1 MAKRTKIVCTLGPA
15 VDSEEALRGLIEAGM
30 DVARLNFSHGSHE
43 EHKAR
48 IDRLKRVREAMG
60 SPCAIMLDTCGPEIR
75 TGRLAGGRPVR
86 LRAGETLVLTEDDVE
101 GTAERVHQTCPGLAK
116 AVAPGTTILVDDG
129 LLELAVFRVEGGD
142 IHCAVQNEGMLGERK
157 SINVP
162 GVHVDLPALTDRD
175 RADILFGIEQG
186 VDFVAAS
193 FVRDA
198 AGVREIRKF
207 ITDHGGADITL
218 VSKIE
223 SAQAVEHIEEIVE
236 LSGGVM
242 IARGDLGVEVPPHRV
257 PHIQKQIIRLCNQH
271 YRPVITAT
279 QMLESMIHN
288 PRPTRA
294 EVTDVASAIYD
305 GTDCVMLSGETAM
318 GAYPV
323 EVVRTMARIAQAT
336 EPYLREEG
344 TANVRAADR
353 SDVASS
359 VGMAAVETAEA
370 VGAACIIA
378 PTMSGMTAR
387 MMANLRP
394 NVPIYAP
401 TPFEHVMRRMQLYW
415 GVTPMLAPVVGEL
428 QTVFARSREAV
439 VARGLLDVGDWAVL
453 TAGDPKTGPEPRL
466 VAETRFVVPTNTMCV
481 MKIKPEDVATRPDG
495 RAGVV

>member
-1 MAKRTKIVCTLGPA
+1 MSKRTKIVCTLGPA

-30 DVARLNFSHGSHE
+30 DVARLNFSHGSHA
-43 EHKAR
+43 EHKVR
-48 IDRLKRVREAMG
+48 IDRLKKVREEMG

-75 TGRLAGGRPVR
+75 TGRLTGGKPVQ
-86 LRAGETLVLTEDDVE
+86 LKTGETIVLTEDEVE
-101 GTAERVHQTCPGLAK
+101 GTAERVHQNCPGLAR

-129 LLELAVFRVEGGD
+129 LIELAVFRVDGGD
-142 IHCAVQNEGMLGERK
+142 IHCAVQNEGVLGERK

-162 GVHVDLPALTDRD
+162 GVSVDLPALTDQD

-198 AGVREIRKF
+198 DGVREIRKF
-207 ITDHGGADITL
+207 MTDHGGLDITL
-218 VSKIE
+218 ISKIE
-223 SAQAVEHIEEIVE
+223 SAQAIDHIEDIVE
-236 LSGGVM
+236 LSGGIMV
-242 IARGDLGVEVPPHRV
+242 ARGDLGVEVPPHRV
-257 PHIQKQIIRLCNQH
+257 PHLQKKIIRLCNEK

-318 GAYPV
+318 GAHPV
-323 EVVRTMARIAQAT
+323 EAVRTMARIAEAT

-344 TANVRAADR
+344 TATARTAER
-353 SDVASS
+353 SEVASS
-359 VGMAAVETAEA
+359 VGLAAVATAEA
-370 VGAACIIA
+370 LGARCIVA

-394 NVPIYAP
+394 NMPIYAP

-415 GVTPMLAPVVGEL
+415 GVTPILAPVVGEL
-428 QTVFARSREAV
+428 QTVFLRSRDALVE
-439 VARGLLDVGDWAVL
+439 RGLLQVGDLAVL
-453 TAGDPKTGPEPRL
+453 TAGDAKTGPEPRL
-466 VAETRFVVPTNTMCV
+466 VAETRYVVPANTMCV
-481 MKIKPEDVATRPDG
+481 MKVKPEDV
-495 RAGVV
+495 

>member
-1 MAKRTKIVCTLGPA
+1 MSKRTKIVCTLGPA

-30 DVARLNFSHGSHE
+30 DVARLNFSHGSHA
-43 EHKAR
+43 EHKVR
-48 IDRLKRVREAMG
+48 IDRLKKVREEMG

-75 TGRLAGGRPVR
+75 TGRLTGGKPVQ
-86 LRAGETLVLTEDDVE
+86 LKAGETIVLTEDEVE
-101 GTAERVHQTCPGLAK
+101 GTTERVHQNCPGLAR

-129 LLELAVFRVEGGD
+129 LIELAVFRVDGGD
-142 IHCAVQNEGMLGERK
+142 IHCAVQNEGVLGERK

-162 GVHVDLPALTDRD
+162 GVSVDLPALTDQD

-198 AGVREIRKF
+198 DGVREIRKF
-207 ITDHGGADITL
+207 MTDHGGLDITL
-218 VSKIE
+218 ISKIE
-223 SAQAVEHIEEIVE
+223 SAQAIDHIEDIVE
-236 LSGGVM
+236 LSGGIMV
-242 IARGDLGVEVPPHRV
+242 ARGDLGVEVPPHRV
-257 PHIQKQIIRLCNQH
+257 PHLQKKIIRLCNEK

-318 GAYPV
+318 GAHPV
-323 EVVRTMARIAQAT
+323 EAVRTMARIAEAT

-344 TANVRAADR
+344 TATARTAER
-353 SDVASS
+353 SEVASS
-359 VGMAAVETAEA
+359 VGLAAVATAEA
-370 VGAACIIA
+370 LGARCIVA

-394 NVPIYAP
+394 NMPIYAP

-415 GVTPMLAPVVGEL
+415 GVTPILAPVVGEL
-428 QTVFARSREAV
+428 QTVFLRSRDALVE
-439 VARGLLDVGDWAVL
+439 RGLLQVGDLAVL
-453 TAGDPKTGPEPRL
+453 TAGDAKTGPEPRL
-466 VAETRFVVPTNTMCV
+466 VAETRYVVPANTMCV
-481 MKIKPEDVATRPDG
+481 MKVKPEDV
-495 RAGVV
+495 

>member
-1 MAKRTKIVCTLGPA
+1 MSKRTKIVCTLGPA

-30 DVARLNFSHGSHE
+30 DVARLNFSHGSHA
-43 EHKAR
+43 EHKVR
-48 IDRLKRVREAMG
+48 IDRLKKVREEMG

-75 TGRLAGGRPVR
+75 TGRLTGGKPVQ
-86 LRAGETLVLTEDDVE
+86 LKAGETIVLTEDEVE
-101 GTAERVHQTCPGLAK
+101 GTAERVHQNCPGLAR

-129 LLELAVFRVEGGD
+129 LIELAVFRVDGGD
-142 IHCAVQNEGMLGERK
+142 IHCAVQNEGVLGERK

-162 GVHVDLPALTDRD
+162 GVSVDLPALTDQD

-198 AGVREIRKF
+198 DGVREIRKF
-207 ITDHGGADITL
+207 MTDHGGLDITL
-218 VSKIE
+218 ISKIE
-223 SAQAVEHIEEIVE
+223 SAQAIDHIEDIVE
-236 LSGGVM
+236 LSGGIMV
-242 IARGDLGVEVPPHRV
+242 ARGDLGVEVPPHRV
-257 PHIQKQIIRLCNQH
+257 PHLQKKIIRLCNEK

-318 GAYPV
+318 GAHPV
-323 EVVRTMARIAQAT
+323 EAVRTMARIAEAT

-344 TANVRAADR
+344 TATARTAER
-353 SDVASS
+353 SEVASS
-359 VGMAAVETAEA
+359 VGLAAVATAEA
-370 VGAACIIA
+370 LEARCIVA

-394 NVPIYAP
+394 NMPIYAP

-415 GVTPMLAPVVGEL
+415 GVTPILAPVVGEL
-428 QTVFARSREAV
+428 QTVFLRSRDALVE
-439 VARGLLDVGDWAVL
+439 RGLLQVGDLAVL
-453 TAGDPKTGPEPRL
+453 TAGDAKTGPEPRL
-466 VAETRFVVPTNTMCV
+466 VAETRYVVPANTMCV
-481 MKIKPEDVATRPDG
+481 MKVKPEDV
-495 RAGVV
+495 

>member
-1 MAKRTKIVCTLGPA
+1 MSKRTKIVCTLGPA
-15 VDSEEALRGLIEAGM
+15 VDSEEELRGLIEAGM
-30 DVARLNFSHGSHE
+30 DVARLNFSHGSHA
-43 EHKAR
+43 EHKVR
-48 IDRLKRVREAMG
+48 IDRLKKVREEMG

-75 TGRLAGGRPVR
+75 TGRLTGGKPVQ
-86 LRAGETLVLTEDDVE
+86 LKAGETIVLTEDEVE
-101 GTAERVHQTCPGLAK
+101 GTAERVHQNCPGLAR

-129 LLELAVFRVEGGD
+129 LIELAVFRVDGGD
-142 IHCAVQNEGMLGERK
+142 IHCAVQNEGVLGERK

-162 GVHVDLPALTDRD
+162 GVSVDLPALTDQD

-198 AGVREIRKF
+198 DGVREIRKF
-207 ITDHGGADITL
+207 MTDHGGLDITL
-218 VSKIE
+218 ISKIE
-223 SAQAVEHIEEIVE
+223 SAQAIDHIEDIVE
-236 LSGGVM
+236 LSGGIMV
-242 IARGDLGVEVPPHRV
+242 ARGDLGVEVPPHRV
-257 PHIQKQIIRLCNQH
+257 PHLQKKIIRLCNEK

-318 GAYPV
+318 GAHPV
-323 EVVRTMARIAQAT
+323 EAVRTMARIAEAT

-344 TANVRAADR
+344 TATARTAER
-353 SDVASS
+353 SEVASS
-359 VGMAAVETAEA
+359 VGLAAVATAEA
-370 VGAACIIA
+370 LGARCIVA

-394 NVPIYAP
+394 NMPIYAP

-415 GVTPMLAPVVGEL
+415 GVTPILAPVVGEL
-428 QTVFARSREAV
+428 QTVFLRSRDALVE
-439 VARGLLDVGDWAVL
+439 RGLLQVGDLAVL
-453 TAGDPKTGPEPRL
+453 TAGDAKTGPEPRL
-466 VAETRFVVPTNTMCV
+466 VAETRYVVPANTMCV
-481 MKIKPEDVATRPDG
+481 MKVKPEDV
-495 RAGVV
+495 

>member
-1 MAKRTKIVCTLGPA
+1 MSKRTKIVCTLGPA

-30 DVARLNFSHGSHE
+30 DVARLNFSHGSHA
-43 EHKAR
+43 EHKVR
-48 IDRLKRVREAMG
+48 IDRLKKVREEMG
-60 SPCAIMLDTCGPEIR
+60 SSCAIMLDTCGPEIR
-75 TGRLAGGRPVR
+75 TGRLTGGKPVR
-86 LRAGETLVLTEDDVE
+86 LKAGETIVLTEDEVE
-101 GTAERVHQTCPGLAK
+101 GTAERVHQNCPGLAR

-129 LLELAVFRVEGGD
+129 LIELAVFRVDGGD
-142 IHCAVQNEGMLGERK
+142 IHCAVQNEGVLGERK

-162 GVHVDLPALTDRD
+162 GVSVDLPALTDQD

-198 AGVREIRKF
+198 DGVREIRKF
-207 ITDHGGADITL
+207 MTDHGGLDITL
-218 VSKIE
+218 ISKIE
-223 SAQAVEHIEEIVE
+223 SAQAIDHIEDIVE
-236 LSGGVM
+236 LSGGIMV
-242 IARGDLGVEVPPHRV
+242 ARGDLGVEVPPHRV
-257 PHIQKQIIRLCNQH
+257 PHLQKKIIRLCNEK

-318 GAYPV
+318 GAHPV
-323 EVVRTMARIAQAT
+323 EAVRTMARIAEAT

-344 TANVRAADR
+344 TATARTAER
-353 SDVASS
+353 SEVASS
-359 VGMAAVETAEA
+359 VGLAAVATAEA
-370 VGAACIIA
+370 LGARCIVA

-394 NVPIYAP
+394 NMPIYAP

-415 GVTPMLAPVVGEL
+415 GVTPILAPVVGEL
-428 QTVFARSREAV
+428 QTVFLRSRDALVE
-439 VARGLLDVGDWAVL
+439 RGLLQVGDLAVL
-453 TAGDPKTGPEPRL
+453 TAGDAKTGPEPRL
-466 VAETRFVVPTNTMCV
+466 VAETRYVVPANTMCV
-481 MKIKPEDVATRPDG
+481 MKVKPEDV
-495 RAGVV
+495 

>member
-1 MAKRTKIVCTLGPA
+1 MSKRTKIVCTLGPA

-30 DVARLNFSHGSHE
+30 DVARLNFSHGSHA
-43 EHKAR
+43 EHKVR
-48 IDRLKRVREAMG
+48 IDRLKKVREEMG

-75 TGRLAGGRPVR
+75 TGRLTGGKSVQ
-86 LRAGETLVLTEDDVE
+86 LKAGETIVLTEDEVE
-101 GTAERVHQTCPGLAK
+101 GTAERVHQNCPGLAR

-129 LLELAVFRVEGGD
+129 LIELAVFRVDGGD
-142 IHCAVQNEGMLGERK
+142 IHCAVQNEGVLGERK

-162 GVHVDLPALTDRD
+162 GVSVDLPALTDQD

-198 AGVREIRKF
+198 DGVREIRKF
-207 ITDHGGADITL
+207 MTDHGGLDITL
-218 VSKIE
+218 ISKIE
-223 SAQAVEHIEEIVE
+223 SAQAIDHIEDIVE
-236 LSGGVM
+236 LSGGIMV
-242 IARGDLGVEVPPHRV
+242 ARGDLGVEVPPHRV
-257 PHIQKQIIRLCNQH
+257 PHLQKKIIRLCNEK

-318 GAYPV
+318 GAHPV
-323 EVVRTMARIAQAT
+323 EAVRTMARIAEAT

-344 TANVRAADR
+344 TATARTAER
-353 SDVASS
+353 SEVASS
-359 VGMAAVETAEA
+359 VGLAAVATAEA
-370 VGAACIIA
+370 LGARCIVA

-394 NVPIYAP
+394 NMPIYAP

-415 GVTPMLAPVVGEL
+415 GVTPILAPVVGEL
-428 QTVFARSREAV
+428 QTVFLRSRDALVE
-439 VARGLLDVGDWAVL
+439 RGLLQVGDLAVL
-453 TAGDPKTGPEPRL
+453 TAGDAKTGPEPRL
-466 VAETRFVVPTNTMCV
+466 VAETRYVVPANTMCV
-481 MKIKPEDVATRPDG
+481 MKVKPEDV
-495 RAGVV
+495 

>member
-1 MAKRTKIVCTLGPA
+1 MSKRTKIVCTLGPA
-15 VDSEEALRGLIEAGM
+15 VDSEEALRGLIDAGM
-30 DVARLNFSHGSHE
+30 DVARLNFSHGSHA

-48 IDRLKRVREAMG
+48 IDRLKKVREEMG

-75 TGRLAGGRPVR
+75 TGRLAGGKPVQ
-86 LRAGETLVLTEDDVE
+86 LKVGETLVLTEDEVE
-101 GTAERVHQTCPGLAK
+101 GTAERVHQNCPGLAR
-116 AVAPGTTILVDDG
+116 AVAPGATILVDDG
-129 LLELAVFRVEGGD
+129 LIELAVFRVDGGD
-142 IHCAVQNEGMLGERK
+142 IHCAVQNEGVLGERK

-162 GVHVDLPALTDRD
+162 GVSVDLPALTDQD

-198 AGVREIRKF
+198 DGVREIRKF
-207 ITDHGGADITL
+207 MTDHGGLDITL
-218 VSKIE
+218 ISKIE
-223 SAQAVEHIEEIVE
+223 SAQAIDHIEDIVE
-236 LSGGVM
+236 LSGGIMV
-242 IARGDLGVEVPPHRV
+242 ARGDLGVEVPPHRV
-257 PHIQKQIIRLCNQH
+257 PHLQKKIIRLCNEK

-318 GAYPV
+318 GAHPV
-323 EVVRTMARIAQAT
+323 EAVRTMARIAEAT

-344 TANVRAADR
+344 TATAR
-353 SDVASS
+353 SAERSEVASS
-359 VGMAAVETAEA
+359 VGMAAVATAEA
-370 VGAACIIA
+370 VGARCIVA

-394 NVPIYAP
+394 NMPIYAP

-415 GVTPMLAPVVGEL
+415 GVTPILAPVVGEL
-428 QTVFARSREAV
+428 QTVFLRSRDALVE
-439 VARGLLDVGDWAVL
+439 RGLLQVGDYAVL
-453 TAGDPKTGPEPRL
+453 TAGDAKTGPEPRL
-466 VAETRFVVPTNTMCV
+466 VAETRYVVPANTMCV
-481 MKIKPEDVATRPDG
+481 MKVKPEDA
-495 RAGVV
+495 

>member
-1 MAKRTKIVCTLGPA
+1 MTKRTKIVCTLGPA

-30 DVARLNFSHGSHE
+30 DVARLNFSHGSHA

-48 IDRLKRVREAMG
+48 IDRLKKVREEMG

-75 TGRLAGGRPVR
+75 TGRLAGGRPVQ
-86 LRAGETLVLTEDDVE
+86 LKAGETLVLTEDEVE
-101 GTAERVHQTCPGLAK
+101 GTAERVHQNCPGLAR
-116 AVAPGTTILVDDG
+116 AVAPGATILVDDG
-129 LLELAVFRVEGGD
+129 LIELAVFRVDGGD
-142 IHCAVQNEGMLGERK
+142 IHCAVQNEGVLGERK

-162 GVHVDLPALTDRD
+162 GVSVDLPALTDQD

-198 AGVREIRKF
+198 DGVREIRKF
-207 ITDHGGADITL
+207 MTDHGGLDITL
-218 VSKIE
+218 ISKIE
-223 SAQAVEHIEEIVE
+223 SAQAIDHIEDIVE
-236 LSGGVM
+236 LSGGIMV
-242 IARGDLGVEVPPHRV
+242 ARGDLGVEVPPHRV
-257 PHIQKQIIRLCNQH
+257 PHLQKKIIRLCNEK

-318 GAYPV
+318 GAHPV
-323 EVVRTMARIAQAT
+323 EAVRTMARIAEAT

-344 TANVRAADR
+344 TATARAAER
-353 SDVASS
+353 SEVASS
-359 VGMAAVETAEA
+359 VGMAAVATAEA
-370 VGAACIIA
+370 VGARCIVA

-394 NVPIYAP
+394 NMPIYAP

-415 GVTPMLAPVVGEL
+415 GVTPILAPVVGEL
-428 QTVFARSREAV
+428 QTVFLRSRDALVE
-439 VARGLLDVGDWAVL
+439 RGLLQVGDYAVL
-453 TAGDPKTGPEPRL
+453 TAGDAKTGPEPRL
-466 VAETRFVVPTNTMCV
+466 VAETRYVVPANTMCV
-481 MKIKPEDVATRPDG
+481 MKVKPEDV
-495 RAGVV
+495 

>member
-1 MAKRTKIVCTLGPA
+1 MSKRTKIVCTLGPA

-30 DVARLNFSHGSHE
+30 DVARLNFSHGSHA
-43 EHKAR
+43 EHKVR
-48 IDRLKRVREAMG
+48 IDRLKKVREEMG
-60 SPCAIMLDTCGPEIR
+60 SSCAIMLDTCGPEIR
-75 TGRLAGGRPVR
+75 TGRLTGGKPVQ
-86 LRAGETLVLTEDDVE
+86 LKAGESIVLTEDEVE
-101 GTAERVHQTCPGLAK
+101 GTAERVHQNCPGLAR

-129 LLELAVFRVEGGD
+129 LIELAVFRVDGGD
-142 IHCAVQNEGMLGERK
+142 IHCAVQNEGVLGERK

-162 GVHVDLPALTDRD
+162 GVSVDLPALTDQD

-198 AGVREIRKF
+198 DGVREIRKF
-207 ITDHGGADITL
+207 MTDHGGLDITL
-218 VSKIE
+218 ISKIE
-223 SAQAVEHIEEIVE
+223 SAQAIDHIEDIVE
-236 LSGGVM
+236 LSGGIMV
-242 IARGDLGVEVPPHRV
+242 ARGDLGVEVPPHRV
-257 PHIQKQIIRLCNQH
+257 PHLQKKIIRLCNEK

-318 GAYPV
+318 GAHPV
-323 EVVRTMARIAQAT
+323 EAVRTMARIAEAT

-344 TANVRAADR
+344 TATARTAER
-353 SDVASS
+353 SEVASS
-359 VGMAAVETAEA
+359 VGLAAVATAEA
-370 VGAACIIA
+370 LGARCIVA

-394 NVPIYAP
+394 NMPIYAP

-415 GVTPMLAPVVGEL
+415 GVTPILAPVVGEL
-428 QTVFARSREAV
+428 QTVFLRSRDALVE
-439 VARGLLDVGDWAVL
+439 RGLLQVGDLAVL
-453 TAGDPKTGPEPRL
+453 TAGDAKTGPEPRL
-466 VAETRFVVPTNTMCV
+466 VAETRYVVPANTMCV
-481 MKIKPEDVATRPDG
+481 MKVKPEDV
-495 RAGVV
+495 

>member
-1 MAKRTKIVCTLGPA
+1 MSKRTKIVCTLGPA
-15 VDSEEALRGLIEAGM
+15 VDSEEELRGLIEAGM
-30 DVARLNFSHGSHE
+30 DVARLNFSHGSHA
-43 EHKAR
+43 EHKVR
-48 IDRLKRVREAMG
+48 IDRLKKVREEMG

-75 TGRLAGGRPVR
+75 TGRLTGGKPVQ
-86 LRAGETLVLTEDDVE
+86 LKAGETIVLTEDEVE
-101 GTAERVHQTCPGLAK
+101 GTAERVHQNCPGLAR

-129 LLELAVFRVEGGD
+129 LIELAVFRVDGGD
-142 IHCAVQNEGMLGERK
+142 IHCAVQNEGVLGERK

-162 GVHVDLPALTDRD
+162 GVSVDLPALTDQD

-198 AGVREIRKF
+198 DGVREIRKF
-207 ITDHGGADITL
+207 MTDHGGLDITL
-218 VSKIE
+218 ISKIE
-223 SAQAVEHIEEIVE
+223 SAQAIDHIEDIVE

-242 IARGDLGVEVPPHRV
+242 VARGDLGVEVPPHRV
-257 PHIQKQIIRLCNQH
+257 PHLQKKIIRLCNEK

-318 GAYPV
+318 GAHPV
-323 EVVRTMARIAQAT
+323 EAVRTMARIAEAT

-344 TANVRAADR
+344 TATARTAER
-353 SDVASS
+353 SEVASS
-359 VGMAAVETAEA
+359 VGLAAVATAEA
-370 VGAACIIA
+370 LGARCIVA

-394 NVPIYAP
+394 NMPIYAP
-401 TPFEHVMRRMQLYW
+401 TPFEHVIRRMQLYW
-415 GVTPMLAPVVGEL
+415 GVTPILAPVVGEL
-428 QTVFARSREAV
+428 QTVFLRSRDALVE
-439 VARGLLDVGDWAVL
+439 RGLLQVGDLAVL
-453 TAGDPKTGPEPRL
+453 TAGDAKTGPEPRL
-466 VAETRFVVPTNTMCV
+466 VAETRYVVPANTMCV
-481 MKIKPEDVATRPDG
+481 MKVKPEDV
-495 RAGVV
+495 

>member
-1 MAKRTKIVCTLGPA
+1 MSKRTKIVCTLGPA

-30 DVARLNFSHGSHE
+30 DVARLNFSHGSHA
-43 EHKAR
+43 EHKVR
-48 IDRLKRVREAMG
+48 IDRLKKVREEMG
-60 SPCAIMLDTCGPEIR
+60 SSCAIMLDTCGPEIR
-75 TGRLAGGRPVR
+75 TGRLTGGKPVQ
-86 LRAGETLVLTEDDVE
+86 LKAGETIVLTEAEVE
-101 GTAERVHQTCPGLAK
+101 GTAERVHQNCPGLAR

-129 LLELAVFRVEGGD
+129 LIELAVFRVDGGD
-142 IHCAVQNEGMLGERK
+142 IHCAVQNEGVLGERK

-162 GVHVDLPALTDRD
+162 GVSVDLPALTDQD

-198 AGVREIRKF
+198 DGVREIRKF
-207 ITDHGGADITL
+207 MTDHGGLDITL
-218 VSKIE
+218 ISKIE
-223 SAQAVEHIEEIVE
+223 SAQAIDHIEDIVE
-236 LSGGVM
+236 LSGGIMV
-242 IARGDLGVEVPPHRV
+242 ARGDLGVEVPPHRV
-257 PHIQKQIIRLCNQH
+257 PHLQKKIIRLCNEK

-318 GAYPV
+318 GAHPV
-323 EVVRTMARIAQAT
+323 EAVRTMARIAEAT

-344 TANVRAADR
+344 TATARTAER
-353 SDVASS
+353 SEVASS
-359 VGMAAVETAEA
+359 VGLAAVATADA
-370 VGAACIIA
+370 LGARCIVA

-394 NVPIYAP
+394 NMPIYAP

-415 GVTPMLAPVVGEL
+415 GVTPILAPVVGEL
-428 QTVFARSREAV
+428 QTVFLRSRDALVE
-439 VARGLLDVGDWAVL
+439 RGLLQVGDLAVL
-453 TAGDPKTGPEPRL
+453 TAGDAKTGPEPRL
-466 VAETRFVVPTNTMCV
+466 VAETRYVVPANTMCV
-481 MKIKPEDVATRPDG
+481 MKVKPEDV
-495 RAGVV
+495 

>member
-1 MAKRTKIVCTLGPA
+1 MSKRTKIVCTLGPA

-30 DVARLNFSHGSHE
+30 DVARLNFSHGSHA
-43 EHKAR
+43 EHKVR
-48 IDRLKRVREAMG
+48 IDRLKKVREEMG

-75 TGRLAGGRPVR
+75 TGRLTGGKPVQ
-86 LRAGETLVLTEDDVE
+86 LKAGETIVLTEDEVE
-101 GTAERVHQTCPGLAK
+101 GTAERVHQNCPGLAR

-129 LLELAVFRVEGGD
+129 LIELAVFRVDGGD
-142 IHCAVQNEGMLGERK
+142 IHCAVQNEGVLGERK

-162 GVHVDLPALTDRD
+162 GVSVDLPALTDQD

-198 AGVREIRKF
+198 DGVREIRKF
-207 ITDHGGADITL
+207 MTDHGGLDITL
-218 VSKIE
+218 ISKIE
-223 SAQAVEHIEEIVE
+223 SAQAIDHIEDIVE
-236 LSGGVM
+236 LSGGIMV
-242 IARGDLGVEVPPHRV
+242 ARGNLGVEVPPHRV
-257 PHIQKQIIRLCNQH
+257 PHLQKKIIRLCNEK

-318 GAYPV
+318 GAHPV
-323 EVVRTMARIAQAT
+323 EAVRTMARIAEAT

-344 TANVRAADR
+344 TATARTAER
-353 SDVASS
+353 SEVASS
-359 VGMAAVETAEA
+359 VGLAAVATAEA
-370 VGAACIIA
+370 LEARCIVA

-394 NVPIYAP
+394 NMPIYAP

-415 GVTPMLAPVVGEL
+415 GVTPILAPVVGEL
-428 QTVFARSREAV
+428 QTVFLRSRDALVE
-439 VARGLLDVGDWAVL
+439 RGLLQVGDLAVL
-453 TAGDPKTGPEPRL
+453 TAGDAKTGPEPRL
-466 VAETRFVVPTNTMCV
+466 VAETRYVVPANTMCV
-481 MKIKPEDVATRPDG
+481 MKVKPEDV
-495 RAGVV
+495 

>member
-1 MAKRTKIVCTLGPA
+1 MTKRTKIVCTLGPA
-15 VDSEEALRGLIEAGM
+15 VDSEEELRGLIEAGM
-30 DVARLNFSHGSHE
+30 DVARLNFSHGSHA
-43 EHKAR
+43 EHKVR
-48 IDRLKRVREAMG
+48 IDRLKKVREEMG

-75 TGRLAGGRPVR
+75 TGRLTGGKPVQ
-86 LRAGETLVLTEDDVE
+86 LKAGETIVLTEDEVE
-101 GTAERVHQTCPGLAK
+101 GTAERVHQNCPGLAR

-129 LLELAVFRVEGGD
+129 LIELAVFRVDGGD
-142 IHCAVQNEGMLGERK
+142 IHCAVQNEGVLGERK

-162 GVHVDLPALTDRD
+162 GVSVDLPALTDQD

-198 AGVREIRKF
+198 DGVREIRKF
-207 ITDHGGADITL
+207 MTDHGGLDITL
-218 VSKIE
+218 ISKIE
-223 SAQAVEHIEEIVE
+223 SAQAIDHIEDIVE
-236 LSGGVM
+236 LSGGIMV
-242 IARGDLGVEVPPHRV
+242 ARGDLGVEVPPHRV
-257 PHIQKQIIRLCNQH
+257 PHLQKKIIRLCNEK

-318 GAYPV
+318 GAHPV
-323 EVVRTMARIAQAT
+323 EAVRTMARIAEAT

-344 TANVRAADR
+344 TATARTAER
-353 SDVASS
+353 SEVASS
-359 VGMAAVETAEA
+359 VGLAAVATAEA
-370 VGAACIIA
+370 LGARCIVA

-394 NVPIYAP
+394 NMPIYAP

-415 GVTPMLAPVVGEL
+415 GVTPILAPVVGEL
-428 QTVFARSREAV
+428 QTVFLRSRDALVE
-439 VARGLLDVGDWAVL
+439 RGLLQVGDLAVL
-453 TAGDPKTGPEPRL
+453 TAGDAKTGPEPRL
-466 VAETRFVVPTNTMCV
+466 VAETRYVVPANTMCV
-481 MKIKPEDVATRPDG
+481 MKVKPEDV
-495 RAGVV
+495 

>member
-1 MAKRTKIVCTLGPA
+1 MSKRTKIVCTLGPA

-30 DVARLNFSHGSHE
+30 DVVRLNFSHGSHA
-43 EHKAR
+43 EHKVR
-48 IDRLKRVREAMG
+48 IDRLKKVREEMG
-60 SPCAIMLDTCGPEIR
+60 SSCAIMLDTCGPEIR
-75 TGRLAGGRPVR
+75 TGRLTGGKPVQ
-86 LRAGETLVLTEDDVE
+86 LKAGETIVLTEDEVE
-101 GTAERVHQTCPGLAK
+101 GTAERVHQNCPGLAR

-129 LLELAVFRVEGGD
+129 LIELAVFRVDGGD
-142 IHCAVQNEGMLGERK
+142 IHCAVQNEGVLGERK

-162 GVHVDLPALTDRD
+162 GVSVDLPALTDQD

-198 AGVREIRKF
+198 DGVREIRKF
-207 ITDHGGADITL
+207 MTDHGGLDITL
-218 VSKIE
+218 ISKIE
-223 SAQAVEHIEEIVE
+223 SAQAIDHIEDIVE
-236 LSGGVM
+236 LSGGIMV
-242 IARGDLGVEVPPHRV
+242 ARGDLGVEVPPHRV
-257 PHIQKQIIRLCNQH
+257 PHLQKKIIRLCNEK

-318 GAYPV
+318 GAHPV
-323 EVVRTMARIAQAT
+323 EAVRTMARIAEAT

-344 TANVRAADR
+344 TATARTAER
-353 SDVASS
+353 SEVASS
-359 VGMAAVETAEA
+359 VGLAAVATAEA
-370 VGAACIIA
+370 LGARCIVA

-394 NVPIYAP
+394 NMPIYAP

-415 GVTPMLAPVVGEL
+415 GVTPILAPVVGEL
-428 QTVFARSREAV
+428 QTVFLRSRDALVE
-439 VARGLLDVGDWAVL
+439 RGLLQVGDLAVL
-453 TAGDPKTGPEPRL
+453 TAGDAKTGPEPRL
-466 VAETRFVVPTNTMCV
+466 VAETRYVVPANTMCV
-481 MKIKPEDVATRPDG
+481 MKVKPEDV
-495 RAGVV
+495 

>member
-1 MAKRTKIVCTLGPA
+1 MSKRTKIVCTLGPA
-15 VDSEEALRGLIEAGM
+15 VDSEEELRGLIEAGM
-30 DVARLNFSHGSHE
+30 DVARLNFSHGSHA
-43 EHKAR
+43 EHKVR
-48 IDRLKRVREAMG
+48 IDRLKKVREEMG

-75 TGRLAGGRPVR
+75 TGRLTGGKPVQ
-86 LRAGETLVLTEDDVE
+86 LKAGETIVLTEDEVE
-101 GTAERVHQTCPGLAK
+101 GTAERVHQNCPGLAR

-129 LLELAVFRVEGGD
+129 LIELAVFRVDGGD
-142 IHCAVQNEGMLGERK
+142 IHCAVQNEGVLGERK

-162 GVHVDLPALTDRD
+162 GVSVDLPALTDQD

-198 AGVREIRKF
+198 DGVREIRKF
-207 ITDHGGADITL
+207 MTDHGGLDITL
-218 VSKIE
+218 ISKIE
-223 SAQAVEHIEEIVE
+223 SAQAIDHIEDIVE
-236 LSGGVM
+236 LSGGIMV
-242 IARGDLGVEVPPHRV
+242 ARGDLGVEVPPHRV
-257 PHIQKQIIRLCNQH
+257 PHLQKKIIRLCNEK

-318 GAYPV
+318 GAHPV
-323 EVVRTMARIAQAT
+323 EAVRTMARIAEAT

-344 TANVRAADR
+344 TATARTAER
-353 SDVASS
+353 SEVASS
-359 VGMAAVETAEA
+359 VGLAAVATAEA
-370 VGAACIIA
+370 LEARCIVA

-394 NVPIYAP
+394 NMPIYAP

-415 GVTPMLAPVVGEL
+415 GVTPILAPVVGEL
-428 QTVFARSREAV
+428 QTVFLRSRDALVE
-439 VARGLLDVGDWAVL
+439 RGLLQVGDLAVL
-453 TAGDPKTGPEPRL
+453 TAGDAKTGPEPRL
-466 VAETRFVVPTNTMCV
+466 VAETRYVVPANTMCV
-481 MKIKPEDVATRPDG
+481 MKVKPEDV
-495 RAGVV
+495 

>member
-1 MAKRTKIVCTLGPA
+1 MSKRTKIVCTLGPA

-30 DVARLNFSHGSHE
+30 DVARLNFSHGSHA
-43 EHKAR
+43 EHKVR
-48 IDRLKRVREAMG
+48 IDRLKKVREEMG
-60 SPCAIMLDTCGPEIR
+60 SPCAIMLDTCDPEIR
-75 TGRLAGGRPVR
+75 TGRLAGGRPIQ
-86 LRAGETLVLTEDDVE
+86 LKAGETLVLTEDEVE
-101 GTAERVHQTCPGLAK
+101 GTAERVHQNCPGLAR
-116 AVAPGTTILVDDG
+116 AVAPGATILVDDG
-129 LLELAVFRVEGGD
+129 LIELAVFRVDGGD
-142 IHCAVQNEGMLGERK
+142 IYCAAQNEGALGERK

-162 GVHVDLPALTDRD
+162 GVSVDLPALTEQD

-207 ITDHGGADITL
+207 MTDHGGLDITL
-218 VSKIE
+218 ISKIE
-223 SAQAVEHIEEIVE
+223 SAQAIEHIEDIVE
-236 LSGGVM
+236 LSGGIMV
-242 IARGDLGVEVPPHRV
+242 ARGDLGVEVPPHRV
-257 PHIQKQIIRLCNQH
+257 PHLQKKIIRLCNEK

-318 GAYPV
+318 GAHPV
-323 EVVRTMARIAQAT
+323 EAVRTMARIAEAT

-344 TANVRAADR
+344 TTTARAAER
-353 SDVASS
+353 SEVASS
-359 VGMAAVETAEA
+359 VGMAAVATAEA
-370 VGAACIIA
+370 VGARCIVA

-394 NVPIYAP
+394 NMPIYAP

-415 GVTPMLAPVVGEL
+415 GVTPLLAPVVGEL
-428 QTVFARSREAV
+428 QTVFLRSRDVLVE
-439 VARGLLDVGDWAVL
+439 RGLLHVGDLAVL
-453 TAGDPKTGPEPRL
+453 TAGDAKTGPEPRL
-466 VAETRFVVPTNTMCV
+466 VAETRYVVPANTMCV
-481 MKIKPEDVATRPDG
+481 MKVKPEDV
-495 RAGVV
+495 

>member
-1 MAKRTKIVCTLGPA
+1 MSKRTKIVCTLGPA

-30 DVARLNFSHGSHE
+30 DVARLNFSHGSHA
-43 EHKAR
+43 EHKVR
-48 IDRLKRVREAMG
+48 IDRLKKVREEMG

-75 TGRLAGGRPVR
+75 TGRLTGGKPVQ
-86 LRAGETLVLTEDDVE
+86 LKAGETIVLTEDEVE
-101 GTAERVHQTCPGLAK
+101 GTTERVHQNCPGLAR

-129 LLELAVFRVEGGD
+129 LVELAVFRVDGGD
-142 IHCAVQNEGMLGERK
+142 IHCAVQNEGVLGERK

-162 GVHVDLPALTDRD
+162 GVSVDLPALTDQD

-198 AGVREIRKF
+198 DGVREIRKF
-207 ITDHGGADITL
+207 MTDHGGLDITL
-218 VSKIE
+218 ISKIE
-223 SAQAVEHIEEIVE
+223 SAQAIDHIEDIVE
-236 LSGGVM
+236 LSGGIMV
-242 IARGDLGVEVPPHRV
+242 ARGDLGVEVPPHRV
-257 PHIQKQIIRLCNQH
+257 PHLQKKIIRLCNEK

-318 GAYPV
+318 GAHPV
-323 EVVRTMARIAQAT
+323 EAVRTMARIAEAT

-344 TANVRAADR
+344 TATARTAER
-353 SDVASS
+353 SEVASS
-359 VGMAAVETAEA
+359 VGLAAVATAEA
-370 VGAACIIA
+370 LGARCIVA

-394 NVPIYAP
+394 NMPIYAP

-415 GVTPMLAPVVGEL
+415 GVTPILAPVVGEL
-428 QTVFARSREAV
+428 QTVFLRSRDALVE
-439 VARGLLDVGDWAVL
+439 RGLLQVGDLAVL
-453 TAGDPKTGPEPRL
+453 TAGDAKTGPEPRL
-466 VAETRFVVPTNTMCV
+466 VAETRYVVPANTMCV
-481 MKIKPEDVATRPDG
+481 MKVKPEDV
-495 RAGVV
+495 

>member
-1 MAKRTKIVCTLGPA
+1 MSKRTKIVCTLGPA
-15 VDSEEALRGLIEAGM
+15 VDSEEELRGLIEAGM
-30 DVARLNFSHGSHE
+30 DVARLNFSHGSHA
-43 EHKAR
+43 EHKVR
-48 IDRLKRVREAMG
+48 IDRLKKVREEMG

-75 TGRLAGGRPVR
+75 TGRLTGGKPVQ
-86 LRAGETLVLTEDDVE
+86 LKAGETIVLTEDEVE
-101 GTAERVHQTCPGLAK
+101 GTAERVHQNCPGLAR

-129 LLELAVFRVEGGD
+129 LIELAVFRVDGGD
-142 IHCAVQNEGMLGERK
+142 IHCAVQNEGVLGERK

-162 GVHVDLPALTDRD
+162 GVSVDLPALTDQD

-198 AGVREIRKF
+198 DGVREIRKF
-207 ITDHGGADITL
+207 MTDHGGLDITL
-218 VSKIE
+218 ISKIE
-223 SAQAVEHIEEIVE
+223 SAQAIDRIEDIVE
-236 LSGGVM
+236 LSGGIMV
-242 IARGDLGVEVPPHRV
+242 ARGDLGVEVPPHRV
-257 PHIQKQIIRLCNQH
+257 PHLQKKIIRLCNEK

-318 GAYPV
+318 GAHPV
-323 EVVRTMARIAQAT
+323 EAVRTMARIAEAT

-344 TANVRAADR
+344 TATARTAER
-353 SDVASS
+353 SEVASS
-359 VGMAAVETAEA
+359 VGLAAVATAEA
-370 VGAACIIA
+370 LGARCIVA

-394 NVPIYAP
+394 NMPIYAP

-415 GVTPMLAPVVGEL
+415 GVTPILAPVVGEL
-428 QTVFARSREAV
+428 QTVFLRSRDALVE
-439 VARGLLDVGDWAVL
+439 RGLLQVGDLAVL
-453 TAGDPKTGPEPRL
+453 TAGDAKTGPEPRL
-466 VAETRFVVPTNTMCV
+466 VAETRYVVPANTMCV
-481 MKIKPEDVATRPDG
+481 MKVKPEDV
-495 RAGVV
+495 

>member
-1 MAKRTKIVCTLGPA
+1 MSKRTKIVCTLGPA
-15 VDSEEALRGLIEAGM
+15 VDSEEELRGLIEAGM
-30 DVARLNFSHGSHE
+30 DVARLNFSHGSHA
-43 EHKAR
+43 EHKVR
-48 IDRLKRVREAMG
+48 IDRLKKVREEMG

-75 TGRLAGGRPVR
+75 TGRLTGGKPVQ
-86 LRAGETLVLTEDDVE
+86 LKAGETIVLTEDEVE
-101 GTAERVHQTCPGLAK
+101 GTAERVHQNCPGLAR

-129 LLELAVFRVEGGD
+129 LIELAVFRVDGGD
-142 IHCAVQNEGMLGERK
+142 IHCAVQNEGVLGERK

-162 GVHVDLPALTDRD
+162 GVSVDLPALTDQD

-198 AGVREIRKF
+198 DGVREIRKF
-207 ITDHGGADITL
+207 MTDHGGLDITL
-218 VSKIE
+218 ISKIE
-223 SAQAVEHIEEIVE
+223 SAQAIDHIEDIVE

-242 IARGDLGVEVPPHRV
+242 VARGDLGVEVPPHRV
-257 PHIQKQIIRLCNQH
+257 PHLQKKIIRLCNEK

-318 GAYPV
+318 GAHPV
-323 EVVRTMARIAQAT
+323 EAVRTMARIAEAT

-344 TANVRAADR
+344 TATARTAER
-353 SDVASS
+353 SEVASS
-359 VGMAAVETAEA
+359 VGLAAVATAEA
-370 VGAACIIA
+370 LGARCIVA

-394 NVPIYAP
+394 NMPIYAP

-415 GVTPMLAPVVGEL
+415 GVTPILAPVVGEL
-428 QTVFARSREAV
+428 QTVFLRSRDALVE
-439 VARGLLDVGDWAVL
+439 RGLLQVGDLAVL
-453 TAGDPKTGPEPRL
+453 TAGDAKTGPEPRV
-466 VAETRFVVPTNTMCV
+466 VAETRYVVPANTMCV
-481 MKIKPEDVATRPDG
+481 MKVKPEDV
-495 RAGVV
+495 

>member
-1 MAKRTKIVCTLGPA
+1 MSKRTKIVCTLGPA

-30 DVARLNFSHGSHE
+30 DVARLNFSHGSHA
-43 EHKAR
+43 EHKVR
-48 IDRLKRVREAMG
+48 IDRLKKVREEMG

-75 TGRLAGGRPVR
+75 TGRLTGGKPVQ
-86 LRAGETLVLTEDDVE
+86 LKAGETIVLTEDEVE
-101 GTAERVHQTCPGLAK
+101 GTAERVHQNCPGLAR

-129 LLELAVFRVEGGD
+129 LIELAVFRVDGGD
-142 IHCAVQNEGMLGERK
+142 IHCAVQNEGVLGERK

-162 GVHVDLPALTDRD
+162 GVSVDLPALTDQD

-198 AGVREIRKF
+198 DGVREIRKF
-207 ITDHGGADITL
+207 MTDHGGLDITL
-218 VSKIE
+218 ISKIE
-223 SAQAVEHIEEIVE
+223 SAQAIDHIEDIVE
-236 LSGGVM
+236 LSGGIMV
-242 IARGDLGVEVPPHRV
+242 ARGDLGVEVPPHRV
-257 PHIQKQIIRLCNQH
+257 PHLQKKIIRLCNEK

-279 QMLESMIHN
+279 QMLESMIHD

-318 GAYPV
+318 GAHPV
-323 EVVRTMARIAQAT
+323 EAVRTMARIAEAT

-344 TANVRAADR
+344 TATARTVER
-353 SDVASS
+353 SEVASS
-359 VGMAAVETAEA
+359 VGLAAVATAEA
-370 VGAACIIA
+370 LGARCIVA

-394 NVPIYAP
+394 NMPIYAP

-415 GVTPMLAPVVGEL
+415 GVTPILAPVVGEL
-428 QTVFARSREAV
+428 QTVFLRSRDALVE
-439 VARGLLDVGDWAVL
+439 RGLLQVGDLAVL
-453 TAGDPKTGPEPRL
+453 TAGDAKTGPEPRL
-466 VAETRFVVPTNTMCV
+466 VAETRYVVPANTMCV
-481 MKIKPEDVATRPDG
+481 MKVKPEDV
-495 RAGVV
+495 

>member
-1 MAKRTKIVCTLGPA
+1 MSKRTKIVCTLGPA
-15 VDSEEALRGLIEAGM
+15 VDSEEELRGLIEAGM
-30 DVARLNFSHGSHE
+30 DVARLNFSHGSHA
-43 EHKAR
+43 EHKVR
-48 IDRLKRVREAMG
+48 IDRLKKVREEMG

-75 TGRLAGGRPVR
+75 TGRLTGGKPVQ
-86 LRAGETLVLTEDDVE
+86 LKAGETIVLTEDEVE
-101 GTAERVHQTCPGLAK
+101 GTAERVHQNCPGLAR

-129 LLELAVFRVEGGD
+129 LIELAVFRVDGGD
-142 IHCAVQNEGMLGERK
+142 IHCAVQNEGVLGERK

-162 GVHVDLPALTDRD
+162 GVSVDLPALTDQD

-198 AGVREIRKF
+198 DGVREIRKF
-207 ITDHGGADITL
+207 MTDHGGLDITL
-218 VSKIE
+218 ISKIE
-223 SAQAVEHIEEIVE
+223 SAQAIDHIEDIVE
-236 LSGGVM
+236 LSGGIMV
-242 IARGDLGVEVPPHRV
+242 ARGDLGVEVPPHRV
-257 PHIQKQIIRLCNQH
+257 PHLQKKIIRLCNEK

-318 GAYPV
+318 GAHPV
-323 EVVRTMARIAQAT
+323 EAVRTMARIAEAT

-344 TANVRAADR
+344 TATARTAER
-353 SDVASS
+353 SEVASS
-359 VGMAAVETAEA
+359 VGLAAVATAEA
-370 VGAACIIA
+370 LGARCIVA

-394 NVPIYAP
+394 NMPIYAP

-415 GVTPMLAPVVGEL
+415 GVTPILAPVVGEL
-428 QTVFARSREAV
+428 QTVFLRSRDALVE
-439 VARGLLDVGDWAVL
+439 RGLLQVGDLAVL
-453 TAGDPKTGPEPRL
+453 AAGDAKTGPEPRL
-466 VAETRFVVPTNTMCV
+466 VAETRYVVPANTMCV
-481 MKIKPEDVATRPDG
+481 MKVKPEDV
-495 RAGVV
+495 

>member
-1 MAKRTKIVCTLGPA
+1 MSKRTKIVCTLGPA

-30 DVARLNFSHGSHE
+30 DVARLNFSHGSHA
-43 EHKAR
+43 EHKVR
-48 IDRLKRVREAMG
+48 IDRLKKVREEMG

-75 TGRLAGGRPVR
+75 TGRLTGGKPVQ
-86 LRAGETLVLTEDDVE
+86 LKAGETIVLTEDEVE
-101 GTAERVHQTCPGLAK
+101 GTAERVHQNCPGLAR

-129 LLELAVFRVEGGD
+129 LIELAVFRVDGGD
-142 IHCAVQNEGMLGERK
+142 IHCAVQNEGVLGERK

-162 GVHVDLPALTDRD
+162 GVSVDLPALTDQD

-198 AGVREIRKF
+198 DGVREIRKF
-207 ITDHGGADITL
+207 MTDHGGLDITL
-218 VSKIE
+218 ISKIE
-223 SAQAVEHIEEIVE
+223 SAQAIDHIEDIVE
-236 LSGGVM
+236 LSGGIMV
-242 IARGDLGVEVPPHRV
+242 ARGDLGVEVPPHRV
-257 PHIQKQIIRLCNQH
+257 PHLQKKIIRLCNEK

-318 GAYPV
+318 GAHPV
-323 EVVRTMARIAQAT
+323 EAVRTMARIAEAT

-344 TANVRAADR
+344 TATARTAER
-353 SDVASS
+353 SEVASS
-359 VGMAAVETAEA
+359 VGLAAVATAEA
-370 VGAACIIA
+370 LGARCIVA

-394 NVPIYAP
+394 NMPIYAP

-415 GVTPMLAPVVGEL
+415 GVTPILAPVVGEL
-428 QTVFARSREAV
+428 QTVFLRSRDALVE
-439 VARGLLDVGDWAVL
+439 RGLLQVGDLAVL
-453 TAGDPKTGPEPRL
+453 TAGDAKTGPEPRL
-466 VAETRFVVPTNTMCV
+466 VAETRYVVPANTMCV
-481 MKIKPEDVATRPDG
+481 MKVKPEDV
-495 RAGVV
+495 

>member
-1 MAKRTKIVCTLGPA
+1 MSKRTKIVCTLGPA

-30 DVARLNFSHGSHE
+30 DVARLNFSHGSHA
-43 EHKAR
+43 EHKVR
-48 IDRLKRVREAMG
+48 IDRLKKVREEMG

-75 TGRLAGGRPVR
+75 TGRLTGGKPVQ
-86 LRAGETLVLTEDDVE
+86 LKAGETIVLTEDEVE
-101 GTAERVHQTCPGLAK
+101 GTAERVHQNCPGLAR

-129 LLELAVFRVEGGD
+129 LIELAVFRVDGGD
-142 IHCAVQNEGMLGERK
+142 IHCAVQNEGVLGERK

-162 GVHVDLPALTDRD
+162 GVSVDLPALTDQD

-198 AGVREIRKF
+198 DGVREIRKF
-207 ITDHGGADITL
+207 MTDHGGLDITL
-218 VSKIE
+218 ISKIE
-223 SAQAVEHIEEIVE
+223 SAQAIDHIEDIVE
-236 LSGGVM
+236 LSGGIMV
-242 IARGDLGVEVPPHRV
+242 ARGDLGVEVPPHRV
-257 PHIQKQIIRLCNQH
+257 PHLQKKIIRLCNEK

-318 GAYPV
+318 GAHPV
-323 EVVRTMARIAQAT
+323 EAVRTMARIAEAT

-344 TANVRAADR
+344 TATARTAER
-353 SDVASS
+353 SEVASS
-359 VGMAAVETAEA
+359 VGLAAVATAEA
-370 VGAACIIA
+370 LGVRCIVA

-394 NVPIYAP
+394 NMPIYAP

-415 GVTPMLAPVVGEL
+415 GVTPILAPVVGEL
-428 QTVFARSREAV
+428 QTVFLRSRDALVE
-439 VARGLLDVGDWAVL
+439 RGLLQVGDLAVL
-453 TAGDPKTGPEPRL
+453 TAGDAKTGPEPRL
-466 VAETRFVVPTNTMCV
+466 VAETRYVVPANTMCV
-481 MKIKPEDVATRPDG
+481 MKVKPEDV
-495 RAGVV
+495 

>member
-1 MAKRTKIVCTLGPA
+1 MSKRTKIVCTLGPA
-15 VDSEEALRGLIEAGM
+15 VDSEEELRGLIEAGM
-30 DVARLNFSHGSHE
+30 DVARLNFSHGSHA
-43 EHKAR
+43 EHKVR
-48 IDRLKRVREAMG
+48 IDRLKKVREEMG

-75 TGRLAGGRPVR
+75 TGRLTGGKPVQ
-86 LRAGETLVLTEDDVE
+86 LKAGETIVLTEDEVE
-101 GTAERVHQTCPGLAK
+101 GTAERVHQNCPGLAR

-129 LLELAVFRVEGGD
+129 LIELAVFRVDGGD
-142 IHCAVQNEGMLGERK
+142 IHCAVQNEGVLGERK

-162 GVHVDLPALTDRD
+162 GVSVDLPALTDQD

-193 FVRDA
+193 FVRNAD
-198 AGVREIRKF
+198 GVREIRKF
-207 ITDHGGADITL
+207 MTDHGGLDITL
-218 VSKIE
+218 ISKIE
-223 SAQAVEHIEEIVE
+223 SAQAIDHIEDIVE

-242 IARGDLGVEVPPHRV
+242 VARGDLGVEVPPHRV
-257 PHIQKQIIRLCNQH
+257 PHLQKKIIRLCNEK

-318 GAYPV
+318 GAHPV
-323 EVVRTMARIAQAT
+323 EAVRTMARIAEAT

-344 TANVRAADR
+344 TATARTAER
-353 SDVASS
+353 SEVASS
-359 VGMAAVETAEA
+359 VGLAAVATAEA
-370 VGAACIIA
+370 LGARCIVA

-394 NVPIYAP
+394 NMPIYAP

-415 GVTPMLAPVVGEL
+415 GVTPILAPVVGEL
-428 QTVFARSREAV
+428 QTVFLRSRDALVE
-439 VARGLLDVGDWAVL
+439 RGLLQVGDLAVL
-453 TAGDPKTGPEPRL
+453 TAGDAKTGPEPRL
-466 VAETRFVVPTNTMCV
+466 VAETRYVVPANTMCV
-481 MKIKPEDVATRPDG
+481 MKVKPEDV
-495 RAGVV
+495 

>member
-1 MAKRTKIVCTLGPA
+1 MSKRTKIVCTLGPA
-15 VDSEEALRGLIEAGM
+15 VDSEEELRGLIEAGM
-30 DVARLNFSHGSHE
+30 DVARLNFSHGSHA
-43 EHKAR
+43 EHKVR
-48 IDRLKRVREAMG
+48 IDRLKKVREEMG

-75 TGRLAGGRPVR
+75 TGRLTGGKPVQ
-86 LRAGETLVLTEDDVE
+86 LKAGETIVLTEDEVE
-101 GTAERVHQTCPGLAK
+101 GTAERVHQNCPGLAR

-129 LLELAVFRVEGGD
+129 LIELAVFRVDGGD
-142 IHCAVQNEGMLGERK
+142 IHCAVQNEGVLGERK

-162 GVHVDLPALTDRD
+162 GVSVDLPALTDQD

-198 AGVREIRKF
+198 DGVREIRKF
-207 ITDHGGADITL
+207 MTDHGGLDITL
-218 VSKIE
+218 ISKIE
-223 SAQAVEHIEEIVE
+223 SAQAIDHIEDIVE

-242 IARGDLGVEVPPHRV
+242 VARGDLGVEVPPHRV
-257 PHIQKQIIRLCNQH
+257 PHLQKKIIRLCNEK

-318 GAYPV
+318 GAHPV
-323 EVVRTMARIAQAT
+323 EAVRTMARIAEAT

-344 TANVRAADR
+344 TATARTAER
-353 SDVASS
+353 SEVASS
-359 VGMAAVETAEA
+359 VGLAAVATAEA
-370 VGAACIIA
+370 LGARCIVA

-394 NVPIYAP
+394 NMPIYAP

-415 GVTPMLAPVVGEL
+415 GVTPILAPVVGEL
-428 QTVFARSREAV
+428 QTVFLRSRDALVE
-439 VARGLLDVGDWAVL
+439 RGLLQVGDLAVL
-453 TAGDPKTGPEPRL
+453 TAGDAKTGPEPRL
-466 VAETRFVVPTNTMCV
+466 VAETRYVVPANTMCV
-481 MKIKPEDVATRPDG
+481 MKVKPEDV
-495 RAGVV
+495 

>member
-1 MAKRTKIVCTLGPA
+1 MSKRTKIVCTLGPA

-30 DVARLNFSHGSHE
+30 DVARLNFSHGSHA
-43 EHKAR
+43 EHKVR
-48 IDRLKRVREAMG
+48 IDRLKKVREEMG

-75 TGRLAGGRPVR
+75 TGRLTGGKPVQ
-86 LRAGETLVLTEDDVE
+86 LKAGETIVLTEDEVE
-101 GTAERVHQTCPGLAK
+101 GTAERVHQNCPGLAR

-129 LLELAVFRVEGGD
+129 LIELAVFRVDGGD
-142 IHCAVQNEGMLGERK
+142 IHCAVQNEGVLGERK

-162 GVHVDLPALTDRD
+162 GVSVDLPALTDQD

-198 AGVREIRKF
+198 DGVREIRKF
-207 ITDHGGADITL
+207 MTDHGGLDITL
-218 VSKIE
+218 ISKIE
-223 SAQAVEHIEEIVE
+223 SAQAIDHIEDIVE
-236 LSGGVM
+236 LSGGIMV
-242 IARGDLGVEVPPHRV
+242 ARGDLGVEVPPHRV
-257 PHIQKQIIRLCNQH
+257 PHLQKKIIRLCNEK

-318 GAYPV
+318 GAHPV
-323 EVVRTMARIAQAT
+323 EAVRTMARIAEAT

-344 TANVRAADR
+344 TATARTAER
-353 SDVASS
+353 SEVASS
-359 VGMAAVETAEA
+359 VGLAAVATAEA
-370 VGAACIIA
+370 LGARCIVA

-394 NVPIYAP
+394 NMPIYAL

-415 GVTPMLAPVVGEL
+415 GVTPILAPVVGEL
-428 QTVFARSREAV
+428 QTVFLRSRDALVE
-439 VARGLLDVGDWAVL
+439 RGLLQVGDLAVL
-453 TAGDPKTGPEPRL
+453 TAGDAKTGPEPRL
-466 VAETRFVVPTNTMCV
+466 VAETRYVVPANTMCV
-481 MKIKPEDVATRPDG
+481 MKVKPEDV
-495 RAGVV
+495 

>member
-1 MAKRTKIVCTLGPA
+1 MSKRTKIVCTLGPA

-30 DVARLNFSHGSHE
+30 DVARLNFSHGSHA
-43 EHKAR
+43 EHKVR
-48 IDRLKRVREAMG
+48 IDRLKKVREEMG

-75 TGRLAGGRPVR
+75 TGRLAGGRPIR
-86 LRAGETLVLTEDDVE
+86 LKAGETLVLTEDEVE
-101 GTAERVHQTCPGLAK
+101 GTAERVHQNCPGLAR
-116 AVAPGTTILVDDG
+116 AVAPGATILVDDG
-129 LLELAVFRVEGGD
+129 LIELAVFRVDGGD
-142 IHCAVQNEGMLGERK
+142 IYCAVQNEGVLGERK

-162 GVHVDLPALTDRD
+162 GVSVDLPALTEQD

-198 AGVREIRKF
+198 DGVREIRKF
-207 ITDHGGADITL
+207 MTDHGGLDITL
-218 VSKIE
+218 ISKIE
-223 SAQAVEHIEEIVE
+223 SAQAIEHIEDIVE
-236 LSGGVM
+236 LSGGIMV
-242 IARGDLGVEVPPHRV
+242 ARGDLGVEVPPHRV
-257 PHIQKQIIRLCNQH
+257 PHLQKKIIRLCNEK

-318 GAYPV
+318 GAHPV
-323 EVVRTMARIAQAT
+323 EAVRTMARIAEAT

-344 TANVRAADR
+344 TTTARAAER
-353 SDVASS
+353 SEVASS
-359 VGMAAVETAEA
+359 VGMAAVATAEA
-370 VGAACIIA
+370 VGARCIVA

-394 NVPIYAP
+394 NMPIYAP

-415 GVTPMLAPVVGEL
+415 GVTPLLAPVVGEL
-428 QTVFARSREAV
+428 QTVFLRSRDVLVE
-439 VARGLLDVGDWAVL
+439 RGLLHVGDLAVL
-453 TAGDPKTGPEPRL
+453 TAGDAKTGPEPRL
-466 VAETRFVVPTNTMCV
+466 VAETRYVVPANTMCV
-481 MKIKPEDVATRPDG
+481 MKVKPEDV
-495 RAGVV
+495 

>member
-1 MAKRTKIVCTLGPA
+1 MSKRTKIVCTLGPA
-15 VDSEEALRGLIEAGM
+15 VDSEEELRGLIESGM
-30 DVARLNFSHGSHE
+30 DVARLNFSHGSHA
-43 EHKAR
+43 EHKVR
-48 IDRLKRVREAMG
+48 IDRLKKVREEMG

-75 TGRLAGGRPVR
+75 TGRLTGGKPVQ
-86 LRAGETLVLTEDDVE
+86 LKAGETIVLTEDEVE
-101 GTAERVHQTCPGLAK
+101 GTAERVHQNCPGLAR

-129 LLELAVFRVEGGD
+129 LIELAVFRVDGGD
-142 IHCAVQNEGMLGERK
+142 IHCAVQNEGVLGERK

-162 GVHVDLPALTDRD
+162 GVSVDLPALTDQD

-198 AGVREIRKF
+198 DGVREIRKF
-207 ITDHGGADITL
+207 MTDHGGLDITL
-218 VSKIE
+218 ISKIE
-223 SAQAVEHIEEIVE
+223 SAQAIDHIEDIVE
-236 LSGGVM
+236 LSGGIMV
-242 IARGDLGVEVPPHRV
+242 ARGDLGVEVPPHRV
-257 PHIQKQIIRLCNQH
+257 PHLQKKIIRLCNEK

-318 GAYPV
+318 GAHPV
-323 EVVRTMARIAQAT
+323 EAVRTMARIAEAT

-344 TANVRAADR
+344 TATARTAER
-353 SDVASS
+353 SEVASS
-359 VGMAAVETAEA
+359 VGLAAVATAEA
-370 VGAACIIA
+370 LGARCIVA

-394 NVPIYAP
+394 NMPIYAP

-415 GVTPMLAPVVGEL
+415 GVTPILAPVVGEL
-428 QTVFARSREAV
+428 QTVFLRSRDALVE
-439 VARGLLDVGDWAVL
+439 RGLLQVGDLAVL
-453 TAGDPKTGPEPRL
+453 TAGDAKTGPEPRL
-466 VAETRFVVPTNTMCV
+466 VAETRYVVPANTMCV
-481 MKIKPEDVATRPDG
+481 MKVKPEDV
-495 RAGVV
+495 

>member
-1 MAKRTKIVCTLGPA
+1 MSKRTKIVCTLGPA

-30 DVARLNFSHGSHE
+30 DVARLNFSHGSHA
-43 EHKAR
+43 EHKVR
-48 IDRLKRVREAMG
+48 IDRLKKVREEMG
-60 SPCAIMLDTCGPEIR
+60 SSCAIMLDTCGPEIR
-75 TGRLAGGRPVR
+75 TGRLTGGKPVQ
-86 LRAGETLVLTEDDVE
+86 LKAGETIVLTEDEVE
-101 GTAERVHQTCPGLAK
+101 GTTERVHQNCPGLAR

-129 LLELAVFRVEGGD
+129 LIELAVFRVDGGD
-142 IHCAVQNEGMLGERK
+142 IHCAVQNEGVLGERK

-162 GVHVDLPALTDRD
+162 GVSVDLPALTDQD

-198 AGVREIRKF
+198 DGVREIRKF
-207 ITDHGGADITL
+207 MTDHGGLDITL
-218 VSKIE
+218 ISKIE
-223 SAQAVEHIEEIVE
+223 SAQAIDHIEGIVE

-242 IARGDLGVEVPPHRV
+242 VARGDLGVEVPPHRV
-257 PHIQKQIIRLCNQH
+257 PHLQKKIIRLCNEK

-318 GAYPV
+318 GAHPV
-323 EVVRTMARIAQAT
+323 EAVRTMARIAEAT

-344 TANVRAADR
+344 TATARTAER
-353 SDVASS
+353 SEVASS
-359 VGMAAVETAEA
+359 VGLAAVATAEA
-370 VGAACIIA
+370 LGARCIVA

-394 NVPIYAP
+394 NMPIYAP

-415 GVTPMLAPVVGEL
+415 GVTPILAPVVGEL
-428 QTVFARSREAV
+428 QTVFLRSRDALVE
-439 VARGLLDVGDWAVL
+439 RGLLQVGDLAVL
-453 TAGDPKTGPEPRL
+453 TAGDAKTGPEPRL
-466 VAETRFVVPTNTMCV
+466 VAETRYVVPANTMCV
-481 MKIKPEDVATRPDG
+481 MKVKPEDV
-495 RAGVV
+495 

>member
-1 MAKRTKIVCTLGPA
+1 MSKRTKIVCTLGPA

-30 DVARLNFSHGSHE
+30 DVARLNFSHGSHA
-43 EHKAR
+43 EHKVR
-48 IDRLKRVREAMG
+48 IDRLKKVREEMG

-75 TGRLAGGRPVR
+75 TGRLAGGRPIR
-86 LRAGETLVLTEDDVE
+86 LKAGETLVLTEDEVE
-101 GTAERVHQTCPGLAK
+101 GTSERVHQNCPGLAR
-116 AVAPGTTILVDDG
+116 AVAPGATILVDDG
-129 LLELAVFRVEGGD
+129 LIELAVFRVDGGD
-142 IHCAVQNEGMLGERK
+142 IYCAVQNEGVLGERK

-162 GVHVDLPALTDRD
+162 GVSVDLPALTEQD

-198 AGVREIRKF
+198 VGVREIRKF
-207 ITDHGGADITL
+207 MTDHGGLDITL
-218 VSKIE
+218 ISKIE
-223 SAQAVEHIEEIVE
+223 SAQAIEHIEDIVE
-236 LSGGVM
+236 LSGGIMV
-242 IARGDLGVEVPPHRV
+242 ARGDLGVEVPPHRV
-257 PHIQKQIIRLCNQH
+257 PHLQKKIIRLCNEK

-318 GAYPV
+318 GAHPV
-323 EVVRTMARIAQAT
+323 EAVRTMARIAEAT

-344 TANVRAADR
+344 TTTARAAER
-353 SDVASS
+353 SEVASS
-359 VGMAAVETAEA
+359 VGMAAVATAEA
-370 VGAACIIA
+370 VGARCIVA

-394 NVPIYAP
+394 NMPIYAP

-415 GVTPMLAPVVGEL
+415 GVTPLLAPVVGEL
-428 QTVFARSREAV
+428 QTVFLRSRDVLVE
-439 VARGLLDVGDWAVL
+439 RGLLHVGDLAVL
-453 TAGDPKTGPEPRL
+453 TAGDAKTGPEPRL
-466 VAETRFVVPTNTMCV
+466 VAETRYVVPANTMCV
-481 MKIKPEDVATRPDG
+481 MKVKPEDV
-495 RAGVV
+495 

>member
-1 MAKRTKIVCTLGPA
+1 MSKRTKIVCTLGPA

-30 DVARLNFSHGSHE
+30 DVARLNFSHGSHA
-43 EHKAR
+43 EHKVR
-48 IDRLKRVREAMG
+48 IDRLKKVREEMG

-75 TGRLAGGRPVR
+75 TGCLTGGKPVQ
-86 LRAGETLVLTEDDVE
+86 LKAGETIVLTEDEVE
-101 GTAERVHQTCPGLAK
+101 GTTERVHQNCPGLAR

-129 LLELAVFRVEGGD
+129 LIELAVFRVDGGD
-142 IHCAVQNEGMLGERK
+142 IHCAVQNEGVLGERK

-162 GVHVDLPALTDRD
+162 GVSVDLPALTDQD

-198 AGVREIRKF
+198 DGVREIRKF
-207 ITDHGGADITL
+207 MTDHGGLDITL
-218 VSKIE
+218 ISKIE
-223 SAQAVEHIEEIVE
+223 SAQAIDHIEGIVE

-242 IARGDLGVEVPPHRV
+242 VARGDLGVEVPPHRV
-257 PHIQKQIIRLCNQH
+257 PHLQKKIIRLCNEK

-318 GAYPV
+318 GAHPV
-323 EVVRTMARIAQAT
+323 EAVRTMARIAEAT

-344 TANVRAADR
+344 TATARTAER
-353 SDVASS
+353 SEVASS
-359 VGMAAVETAEA
+359 VGLAAVATAEA
-370 VGAACIIA
+370 LGARCIVA

-394 NVPIYAP
+394 NMPIYAP

-415 GVTPMLAPVVGEL
+415 GVTPILAPVVGEL
-428 QTVFARSREAV
+428 QTVFLRSRDALVE
-439 VARGLLDVGDWAVL
+439 RGLLQVGDLAVL
-453 TAGDPKTGPEPRL
+453 TAGDAKTGPEPRL
-466 VAETRFVVPTNTMCV
+466 VAETRYVVPANTMCV
-481 MKIKPEDVATRPDG
+481 MKVKPEDV
-495 RAGVV
+495 

>member
-1 MAKRTKIVCTLGPA
+1 MSKRTKIVCTLGPA

-30 DVARLNFSHGSHE
+30 DVARLNFSHGSHA
-43 EHKAR
+43 EHKVR
-48 IDRLKRVREAMG
+48 IDRLKKVREEMG
-60 SPCAIMLDTCGPEIR
+60 SSCAIMLDTCGPEIR
-75 TGRLAGGRPVR
+75 TGRLTGGKPVQ
-86 LRAGETLVLTEDDVE
+86 LKAGETIVLTEDEVE
-101 GTAERVHQTCPGLAK
+101 GTAERVHQNCPGLAR

-129 LLELAVFRVEGGD
+129 LIELAVFRVDGGD
-142 IHCAVQNEGMLGERK
+142 IHCAVQNEGVLGERK

-162 GVHVDLPALTDRD
+162 GVSVDLPALTDQD

-198 AGVREIRKF
+198 DGVREIRKF
-207 ITDHGGADITL
+207 MTDHGGLDITL
-218 VSKIE
+218 ISKIE
-223 SAQAVEHIEEIVE
+223 SAQAIDHIEDIVE

-242 IARGDLGVEVPPHRV
+242 VARGDLGVEVPPHRV
-257 PHIQKQIIRLCNQH
+257 PHLQKKIIRLCNEK

-318 GAYPV
+318 GAHPV
-323 EVVRTMARIAQAT
+323 EAVRTMARIAEAT

-344 TANVRAADR
+344 TATARTAER
-353 SDVASS
+353 SEVASS
-359 VGMAAVETAEA
+359 VGLAAVATAEA
-370 VGAACIIA
+370 LGARCIVA

-394 NVPIYAP
+394 NMPIYAP

-415 GVTPMLAPVVGEL
+415 GVTPILAPVVGEL
-428 QTVFARSREAV
+428 QTVFLRSRDALVE
-439 VARGLLDVGDWAVL
+439 RGLLQVGDLAVL
-453 TAGDPKTGPEPRL
+453 TAGDAKTGPEPRL
-466 VAETRFVVPTNTMCV
+466 VAETRYVVPANTMCV
-481 MKIKPEDVATRPDG
+481 MKVKPEDV
-495 RAGVV
+495 